1 MQNLPFFGLVLSR
14 TLASRLHAI
23 NRQVSLP
30 RYSGSVD
37 SIDDATLSLVP
48 FDFRAHHQVLPIG
61 VEQHHLTV
69 GFVEEPTDQLLG
81 RLQRLLPGMVVRPVH
96 IEYELF
102 SAAMKRDQHSSDGG
116 ERAAKRRI
124 WVHSVMKSTSSI
136 FCGE

>member
-1 MQNLPFFGLVLSR
+1 MGVLLETPRSASILAIDDEVIVIRFTKAQFDKMMQNLPFFGLVLSR

-48 FDFRAHHQVLPIG
+48 FEFRAHHQVLPIG

-69 GFVEEPTDQLLG
+69 GFVEEPPTSYSVGFSVCCL
-81 RLQRLLPGMVVRPVH
+81 VWSFA
-96 IEYELF
+96 LF
-102 SAAMKRDQHSSDGG
+102 ISNMNSSAPR
-116 ERAAKRRI
+116 
-124 WVHSVMKSTSSI
+124 
-136 FCGE
+136 